1 VDWFLIVFRI
11 LHITSAIIWAGG
23 TALFFFYL
31 EPTITK
37 LGPDAE
43 KFVEEVVNKRK
54 LPQYFAIFS
63 SLTVL
68 GGLFLYFR
76 QAGGIQL
83 WTTAGTESTVFT
95 IGGIA
100 GIIAWAIG
108 GALIAPGVKKVGMVG
123 AEIKAAGGPPTAE
136 LMTKLH
142 AAQESLR
149 MAGTVDIVLVG
160 IAVLCMSTARYL
172 P

>member
-1 VDWFLIVFRI
+1 MDWFLIVFRI
-11 LHITSAIIWAGG
+11 VHITSAIIWAGG

-83 WTTAGTESTVFT
+83 WTGSTEATVFT

-108 GALIAPGVKKVGMVG
+108 GAFIAPGVKKVGGIG
-123 AEIKAAGGPPTAE
+123 AEIKAAGGPPSAE
-136 LMTKLH
+136 LMARLH
-142 AAQESLR
+142 AAQERLR
-149 MAGTVDIVLVG
+149 MVGTVDIALVG
-160 IAVLCMSTARYL
+160 IAVLCMSTARYWT
-172 P
+172 

>member
-11 LHITSAIIWAGG
+11 LHITSAILWAGG
-23 TALFFFYL
+23 SALFVFYL

-43 KFVEEVVNKRK
+43 KFVEEVVKKRH
-54 LPQYFAIFS
+54 LPQYFAVFS
-63 SLTVL
+63 GFTVL

-76 QAGGIQL
+76 QAGGIRL
-83 WTTAGTESTVFT
+83 WTGTTEASVFT

-108 GALIAPGVKKVGMVG
+108 GAFIAPGIDKVGKVG
-123 AEIKAAGGPPTAE
+123 AEMKAAGGPPTAE
-136 LMTKLH
+136 LMAKLH
-142 AAQESLR
+142 AAQER
-149 MAGTVDIVLVG
+149 VRTAGTVDIVLIG
-160 IAVLCMSTARYL
+160 IAVLCMSTARYW